1 MVSGNSTKERIL
13 IVERMF
19 QNGRPITVKD
29 IINRVENELDIKPNR
44 KSIYDD
50 IAVLTRFM
58 PIYSYRQGYNT
69 FYVLD
74 KENNSINTKG
84 YQNEYH

>member
-1 MVSGNSTKERIL
+1 MASGNSTKERIL
-13 IVERMF
+13 ITERMF

-44 KSIYDD
+44 KAIYDD

-58 PIYSYRQGYNT
+58 PIYSYRQGRNT

-84 YQNEYH
+84 